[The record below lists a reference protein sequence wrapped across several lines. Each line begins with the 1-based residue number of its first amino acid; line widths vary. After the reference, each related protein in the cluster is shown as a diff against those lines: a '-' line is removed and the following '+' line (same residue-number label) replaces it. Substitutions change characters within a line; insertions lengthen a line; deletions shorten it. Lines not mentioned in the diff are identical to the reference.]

1 MANTKI
7 PARLLDTSAIPALN
21 VTGDLIVD
29 TNTLKVDSTN
39 NRVGIGATSPSY
51 KLDISGTGDTVQY
64 IANANPSGSQGRTLL
79 LRDNYASSSQ
89 NSKIS
94 YAATSSPGQDVYL
107 GKRTTSNAGYFHL
120 TNSAGTEHLTVNMA
134 TGHVGI
140 GETSPDNALHIT
152 GSGFNAA
159 HIRVERTD
167 SGSSNDSALV
177 LKAAAGANAN
187 YGLGGI
193 WFQNSLDNNAY
204 ALIRGRTDDSSG
216 TSGRLD
222 FITSTSLVDNNTA
235 ASMTIKS
242 GGKVGIG
249 TDNPYA
255 QFAVFRNHTDP
266 YSPSSFLDYPIMELK
281 HPSTTGSYA
290 GTRITNTD
298 GNYEWFYGTEQ
309 TGSNVADFVFQ
320 GYNRTATQYQ
330 EMARISDQGY
340 LGLAGQTSPGTP
352 IHVGVSTSTGP
363 RIQITHENSGG
374 FGALDIDAYGSATL
388 RVLSNFSGSAINGIP
403 TGSFGVGTPH
413 QYALH
418 LNTNSESKVEVLAT
432 TKSMSNMHVKRGLA
446 VGLGN
451 QGDASLAGC
460 RVVGWYNANAHSS
473 YNYLHIVTSLWG
485 GGSPHGNSQY
495 IMGGWEITGH
505 QYATNASHGKC
516 NVFFHNWGGSVAS
529 GYSLSYTG
537 AYTGWCNVYVNSSGY
552 VTVRLNAG
560 SYKGYWL
567 DLYQAGHYT
576 NRNISVTATTFSNST
591 TL

>member
-21 VTGDLIVD
+21 VTGDLTVD

-64 IANANPSGSQGRTLL
+64 IANANPSGANGRTLL
-79 LRDNYASSSQ
+79 IRDNYGSSSQ

-94 YAATSSPGQDVYL
+94 FAATSSPGQDVYL

-120 TNSAGTEHLTVNMA
+120 TNSSGSEHLTANMA
-134 TGHVGI
+134 TGSVGI
-140 GETSPDNALHIT
+140 GETDPDNALHIT
-152 GSGFNAA
+152 GSGFTAA
-159 HIRVERTD
+159 HIKVERTD
-167 SGSSNDSALV
+167 VGSSNDSALV
-177 LKAAAGANAN
+177 LKAAAGANAD

-193 WFQNSLDNNAY
+193 WFQNALDNNAY
-204 ALIRGRTDDSSG
+204 ALIRARTDDSTG

-222 FITSTSLVDNNTA
+222 FITSASSVGNGTD

-242 GGKVGIG
+242 NGKVGI
-249 TDNPYA
+249 TQPYPFA
-255 QFAVFRNHTDP
+255 QFSVYRNHTDA
-266 YSPSSFLDYPIMELK
+266 YSAGSFLDHPIMELK
-281 HPSTTGSYA
+281 HPTTNGSYA
-290 GTRITNTD
+290 GTRITNSD
-298 GNYEWFYGTEQ
+298 GNYEWFYGTTQ
-309 TGSNVADFVFQ
+309 TATNVADFVFQ
-320 GYNRTATQYQ
+320 GYNRSATQYQ
-330 EMARISDQGY
+330 EMARISEQGY

-388 RVLSNFSGSAINGIP
+388 RVLSNFSGSAMNGIP

-413 QYALH
+413 QYSMH
-418 LNTNSESKVEVLAT
+418 LNTNSESKVEILGVTA
-432 TKSMSNMHVKRGLA
+432 SMANVHVKRGLA

-451 QGDASLAGC
+451 LGDASTAGC

-473 YNYLHIVTSLWG
+473 NTYLHIVTSLWG
-485 GGSPHGNSQY
+485 GGSPHGNSMY

-505 QYATNASHGKC
+505 QYATNSSHGKC
-516 NVFFHNWGGSVAS
+516 NVFFHNWNGGVAS

-537 AYTGWCNVYVNSSGY
+537 VYTGWCYVYVNSSGY

-560 SYKGYWL
+560 SYKAYWL
-567 DLYQAGHYT
+567 DLFQAGHYT
-576 NRNISVTATTFSNST
+576 TRNINVTATTFSNST